1 MIVALLE
8 HISKGIEDSNNVPT
22 QEVLGEMEEAK
33 TFKEKNLLNA
43 QK

>member
-8 HISKGIEDSNNVPT
+8 HISKGIEESGNLPT
-22 QEVLGEMEEAK
+22 KQIVGEMEEAMS
-33 TFKEKNLLNA
+33 FKEKNLATA